1 MPTPIR
7 EQLLAAITTAVGGEY
22 GIPAPEDERDLPVT
36 IVQDGTDEAGAQYG
50 ISDWITPVAVATAQA
65 AVDTSARPSTSSSQA
80 SSYAR

>member
-36 IVQDGTDEAGAQYG
+36 IVQDDVARAADQGKAPRA
-50 ISDWITPVAVATAQA
+50 PVAV
-65 AVDTSARPSTSSSQA
+65 SHRPG
-80 SSYAR
+80 RRFV